1 MQLEQVYQDVQP
13 IRDALKNTG
22 NVDVLADW
30 RQLLQR
36 WRICGQALSR
46 SQIPGLP
53 PSFSRKHNSQRDPA
67 QLAAMILGNCQWKGI
82 KTWRRKLL
90 NFPSE
95 SSRPA
100 FYGSFSRKTVY
111 FGPRRV
117 IRKDPDLDYDVM
129 SDEDWE
135 EEPEGED
142 ICGNDV
148 DADDD
153 EALPEDEDDG
163 FFVAGAPLLRD

>member
-1 MQLEQVYQDVQP
+1 
-13 IRDALKNTG
+13 
-22 NVDVLADW
+22 
-30 RQLLQR
+30 
-36 WRICGQALSR
+36 
-46 SQIPGLP
+46 
-53 PSFSRKHNSQRDPA
+53 
-67 QLAAMILGNCQWKGI
+67 
-82 KTWRRKLL
+82 
-90 NFPSE
+90 
-95 SSRPA
+95 
-100 FYGSFSRKTVY
+100 
-111 FGPRRV
+111 
-117 IRKDPDLDYDVM
+117 M